1 MLEITELNG
10 TWELHPVAEFSRLWL
25 SEAAP
30 EEGWVTQ
37 EIPAQWQEH
46 TSLSSYAG
54 KMLYRRRFAFSPQ
67 DGQMYRLEIN
77 GVFYKYRVYL
87 NSYALGGTEGYFY
100 PTCFNITPYLK
111 EENVLIIEVDCPGSD
126 REAAHNSMLTGIFSG
141 HPLYPED
148 YNPGGIW
155 QPVRILSSG
164 PAFIENWKLRT
175 QNLSGDEAKL
185 SLDLEIYSTEET
197 KINSKIRLEPSNF
210 QGAEFSRE
218 FNFALQKGTNVFTCQ
233 FELKG
238 VQPWWIWQLGAP
250 NLYRVDLQLV
260 AEGKILDQENSLF
273 GIRIFELKNFIPYL
287 NEEPFLVKGCNY
299 LPLSLFLSKLS
310 EEEYAQDISL
320 LKNSNQNM
328 VRAYNHIGT
337 PTFYQAMD
345 KAGILVWQDFP
356 LNPNYPFTQLT
367 GISHQIDQMFRLLGN
382 HPSVVLWTIYNQS
395 GYELQNNGNKRL
407 IPSNKLEKLAA
418 RLKEI
423 DPTRPVITHS
433 GTKQPLA
440 DSDTG
445 FNFQLPTDIFRL
457 DRYRRGFRQRAIR
470 FVSWFGR
477 PSFSTKKQQ
486 EEERILIRGT
496 TLPETWKQCKTRE
509 ELTSLSQQEQG
520 ELLRFYIDR
529 LRFHKYNPTGGM
541 LFFCFRDLEPGVF
554 WSVVD
559 QQGLPKESFNMVSL
573 CYRPIYVFVLLPKEY
588 FRVKDLVQFPICFSN
603 DQHGTGL
610 LPIPVKAR
618 FTDPRGYLVWKGQWT
633 VNRLS
638 DEKTKILG
646 QVSVMVMQKGVY
658 TLTLNWDDH
667 EENVENIYQV
677 QVK

>member
-1 MLEITELNG
+1 MLEIMDLNG

-46 TSLSSYAG
+46 DSFPSYAG
-54 KMLYRRRFAFSPQ
+54 KMLYRRHFAFSPQ
-67 DGQMYRLEIN
+67 DGQLYRLEIN

-87 NSYALGGTEGYFY
+87 NGYALGGTEGYFY
-100 PTCFNITPYLK
+100 PTCFNITPYLR
-111 EENVLIIEVDCPGSD
+111 EENVLLLEVDCPGPD
-126 REAAHNSMLTGIFSG
+126 RDAAYESMLTGIFSG
-141 HPLYPED
+141 HPFYPES

-175 QNLSGDEAKL
+175 DTLSGDEATL
-185 SLDLEIYSTEET
+185 NLELEIYSTAET
-197 KINSKIRLEPSNF
+197 IITIKLKLEPSNF
-210 QGAEFSRE
+210 KGTEFSRE
-218 FNFALQKGTNVFTCQ
+218 FNFTLQKGTNTFTCQ

-238 VQPWWIWQLGAP
+238 VQPWWTWELGAP
-250 NLYRVDLQLV
+250 NLYRIGLQLEV
-260 AEGKILDQENSLF
+260 AGEVWDHESSLF
-273 GIRIFELKNFIPYL
+273 GIRIFELRNFIPYL
-287 NEEPFLVKGCNY
+287 NEEPFLIKGSNY
-299 LPLSLFLSKLS
+299 LPPSLYLSKMS
-310 EEEYAQDISL
+310 EKEYAPDIAL
-320 LKNSNQNM
+320 LKKSHQNM

-337 PTFYQAMD
+337 STFYQAMD

-356 LNPNYPFTQLT
+356 LRPDYPFIHLT
-367 GISHQIDQMFRLLGN
+367 GISHQIDEMFRFLGN
-382 HPSVVLWTIYNQS
+382 HPSVVLWTLYNQS
-395 GYELQNNGNKRL
+395 GYEQNDGNKRE
-407 IPSNKLEKLAA
+407 IPRNKLEKLAV

-423 DPTRPVITHS
+423 DPTRPVITDS
-433 GTKQPLA
+433 GTNQPLTN
-440 DSDTG
+440 SDTS
-445 FNFQLPTDIFRL
+445 FNYQIPTDVFKF

-477 PSFSTKKQQ
+477 PSFSPQNQQ
-486 EEERILIRGT
+486 QEERILIRGT

-559 QQGLPKESFNMVSL
+559 HQGVPKESFNMISL
-573 CYRPIYVFVLLPKEY
+573 CYRPIYVFALLPKEY

-610 LPIPVKAR
+610 VPVAVKAR

-633 VNRLS
+633 VNRIS
-638 DEKTKILG
+638 DEKSKILDE
-646 QVSVMVMQKGVY
+646 VSVMVMQKGVY
-658 TLTLNWDDH
+658 TLTLNWD
-667 EENVENIYQV
+667 EQGEIIENRYQV
-677 QVK
+677 LVK